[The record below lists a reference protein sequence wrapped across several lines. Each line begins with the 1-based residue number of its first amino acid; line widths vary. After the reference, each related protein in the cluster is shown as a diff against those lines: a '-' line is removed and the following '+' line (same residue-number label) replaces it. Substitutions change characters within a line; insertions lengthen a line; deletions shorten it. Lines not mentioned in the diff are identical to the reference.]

1 MKFILII
8 HLPVLQNTFYHRLLA
23 YRANQR
29 QSTPS
34 RMTALI
40 YEEILRLERRKRK
53 EREKERKGG
62 AFDVFSVIGVSD
74 MKYNS

>member
-8 HLPVLQNTFYHRLLA
+8 DLPVLQNTFYHRLLA

-34 RMTALI
+34 RMTASI
-40 YEEILRLERRKRK
+40 YEEILKLERRKRK

-62 AFDVFSVIGVSD
+62 GHLMCLVLSVLVI
-74 MKYNS
+74 

>member
-8 HLPVLQNTFYHRLLA
+8 DLPVLQNTFYHRLLA

-34 RMTALI
+34 RMTASI
-40 YEEILRLERRKRK
+40 YEEILRLERGKGKKEKRK
-53 EREKERKGG
+53 EKGG
-62 AFDVFSVIGVSD
+62 GFDVFSVIDVSD
-74 MKYNS
+74 MT